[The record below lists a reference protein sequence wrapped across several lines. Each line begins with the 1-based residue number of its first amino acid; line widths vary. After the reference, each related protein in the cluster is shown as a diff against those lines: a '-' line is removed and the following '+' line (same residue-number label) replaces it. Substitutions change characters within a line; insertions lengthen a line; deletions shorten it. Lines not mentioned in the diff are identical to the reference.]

1 MKGKS
6 TLNKTGQRKAITRV
20 FSLVKSGESITRARK
35 IVADELNLSPS
46 TILGWQ
52 TKFKIKTPHITK
64 TTSLIRGA
72 NTRQVITSI
81 SKYSFN
87 DISNDARTVMRS
99 IVNQD
104 GRYTVK
110 EANVVGK
117 FMSNE
122 ISKAKLQLEVHK
134 HNTKLAQKTNNNNLL
149 QLT

>member
-6 TLNKTGQRKAITRV
+6 TLNKTGQRKAVNQV
-20 FSLVKSGESITRARK
+20 FSLVRSGESITHARK
-35 IVADELNLSPS
+35 VVANELNLSPS

-52 TKFKIKTPHITK
+52 NKLNLKTPRTIK
-64 TTSLIRGA
+64 TTSLIHGA
-72 NTRQVITSI
+72 NTDRIITSNTT
-81 SKYSFN
+81 YSFH

-134 HNTKLAQKTNNNNLL
+134 HNTKLAQKTKNTNLL